1 MGERKDLRKKVCF
14 QAFTLI
20 RSAKLAMIINAP
32 IIESEGMIMADYNSN
47 EEKNRTDREQDDS
60 RTTDYMEETSAE
72 IVNPMPFNTSVPV
85 RQRVETT
92 NEEAKMDTQR
102 KERTESNGRGIG
114 ITALIISIISLFVMP
129 IVLGIVGII
138 VGFVARRRGAVTLGS
153 WAIALGALSIIIGI
167 FIAPFF

>member
-1 MGERKDLRKKVCF
+1 
-14 QAFTLI
+14 
-20 RSAKLAMIINAP
+20 LAIIINAP

-47 EEKNRTDREQDDS
+47 EEKNRIDREQDDS

-72 IVNPMPFNTSVPV
+72 IVNPMPFNTSVPI

-92 NEEAKMDTQR
+92 NEEARMATTDRREHTQ
-102 KERTESNGRGIG
+102 SNGRGIG

-129 IVLGIVGII
+129 IILGIVGIV